1 MMNPE
6 TNRFEHLIENADPD
20 KSPKNR
26 HERRAEEAIQR
37 KLNKAEYRDDYSGG
51 GVTQLVRPNGSP
63 VPEHWS
69 VFKIGEEIVIKN
81 YTFKVAYIGES
92 AILFEPVGPVIVGEN
107 KSER

>member
-6 TNRFEHLIENADPD
+6 TNMFEQLTEKDPD

-26 HERRAEEAIQR
+26 HERRADEALQR
-37 KLNKAEYRDDYSGG
+37 KLSKGKYREDYGSKGD
-51 GVTQLVRPNGSP
+51 TQLVRPNGSP

-69 VFKIGEEIVIKN
+69 VFKVGEEIVIKN

-92 AILFEPVGPVIVGEN
+92 TLLFEPVGPVIVGEN
-107 KSER
+107 KSTR

>member
-6 TNRFEHLIENADPD
+6 TNKFEHLTERDLD

-26 HERRAEEAIQR
+26 HERRKEEALQR
-37 KLNKAEYRDDYSGG
+37 KLDKHTRS
-51 GVTQLVRPNGSP
+51 QLVRPDGSP

-69 VFKIGEEIVIKN
+69 VFKIGEEIAIKN
-81 YTFKVAYIGES
+81 YTFKVAYIGET